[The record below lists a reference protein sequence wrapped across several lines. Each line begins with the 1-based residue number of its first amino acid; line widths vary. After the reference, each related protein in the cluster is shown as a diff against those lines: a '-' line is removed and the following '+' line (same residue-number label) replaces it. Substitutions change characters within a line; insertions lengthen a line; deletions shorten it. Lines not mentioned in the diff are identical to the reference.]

1 MSRHCGDLLQGYLFL
16 STGEEHTVVYMLKDF
31 TQCSLGTHWID
42 AVRFD
47 FNFYPNFFPPM
58 HLKIFIFSFIYV
70 YICVH
75 ATYVQVP
82 EEAKKEQCII
92 WTWSYR
98 KL

>member
-1 MSRHCGDLLQGYLFL
+1 
-16 STGEEHTVVYMLKDF
+16 MLKDF